1 MVYAGIAIVLR
12 FLLRHDSLGRNAGV

>member
-1 MVYAGIAIVLR
+1 MVYAGMVIVLR